1 MQVGSSLGRW
11 GGRAGRGWVGLL
23 GAGLISRG
31 ETLEAPAT
39 TPHPADLPPKRLSS
53 PEPE

>member
-1 MQVGSSLGRW
+1 MLA
-11 GGRAGRGWVGLL
+11 GGGVGLL